1 MPRLRLIDAPT
12 SVDGP
17 TTSELLPAATPEAT
31 ALHNII
37 LFFHILITIY
47 IAWHRLTSLIQQN
60 CHPPPSR
67 AVRNPAA
74 SVVVSSV
81 LAASLTTRSQIN
93 RRKGKMVSLVD
104 YCIVLH
110 QNKFLG

>member
-1 MPRLRLIDAPT
+1 MALQHPNSSPLQHQRRHEFWP
-12 SVDGP
+12 
-17 TTSELLPAATPEAT
+17 T

-60 CHPPPSR
+60 CHPPSPC

-74 SVVVSSV
+74 SLVLSSV
-81 LAASLTTRSQIN
+81 LAASLTTRSQMN
-93 RRKGKMVSLVD
+93 GRKGKLVSPVVFW
-104 YCIVLH
+104 IVLH
-110 QNKFLG
+110 WNKILG